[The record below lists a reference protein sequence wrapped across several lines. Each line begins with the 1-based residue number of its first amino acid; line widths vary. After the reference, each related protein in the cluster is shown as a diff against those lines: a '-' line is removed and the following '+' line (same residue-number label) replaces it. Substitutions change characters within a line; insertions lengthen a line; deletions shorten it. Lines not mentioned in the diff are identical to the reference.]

1 MDGNKRKTIAVVGL
15 GLIGGSLAM
24 ALRGFEDYQVIGVA
38 RRQET
43 VDYANAHGVGDRAT
57 QEVSS
62 VIREADVTW
71 LCLPPQG
78 ILDFLEAH
86 KDEFK
91 PGSLVTDV
99 CGVKTAILEGA
110 RCLPAGVDFIG
121 CHPMAGKEVSG
132 VEHAEKTLFQN
143 AHFILTPQPGNTA
156 EHLELMEKMGKHMGF
171 RDVVRATPEEHDA
184 IIAYTSQVMHVM
196 AAAVCDDPD
205 LFSCKGFEGGS
216 FRDCTRVAALD
227 VPMWTQLFSMNAP
240 ALCKVIKTLE
250 DNLRTY
256 REVIERGDREGLA
269 TKLAYSASRKRQ
281 MNLEGPPR
289 GDSYK
294 PEG

>member
-1 MDGNKRKTIAVVGL
+1 MEKKTIAVVGL

-24 ALRGFEDYQVIGVA
+24 ALRGFEDYHVIGIA

-43 VDYANAHGVGDRAT
+43 VDYANAHGVGDTAT
-57 QEVSS
+57 TEVSA
-62 VIREADVTW
+62 VLKGADVTW

-78 ILDFLEAH
+78 ILDFLETH
-86 KDEFK
+86 KNDFK

-99 CGVKTAILEGA
+99 CGIKTAIVAGA
-110 RCLPAGVDFIG
+110 KCLPPTVDFIG

-132 VEHAEKTLFQN
+132 IEHAEGTLFRN
-143 AHFILTPQPGNTA
+143 AHFIVTPQEGNSA
-156 EHLELMEKMGKHMGF
+156 EHLELMGKMGKYMGF
-171 RDVVRATPEEHDA
+171 RDVVTATPEQHDA

-196 AAAVCDDPD
+196 AVAVCDDPD
-205 LFSCKGFEGGS
+205 LFACKGFEGGS

-227 VPMWTQLFSMNAP
+227 VPLWTELFSLNAP

-250 DNLRTY
+250 DNLHTY
-256 REVIERGDREGLA
+256 REAIESGDRERLA
-269 TKLAYSASRKRQ
+269 EKLEYSASRKRQ